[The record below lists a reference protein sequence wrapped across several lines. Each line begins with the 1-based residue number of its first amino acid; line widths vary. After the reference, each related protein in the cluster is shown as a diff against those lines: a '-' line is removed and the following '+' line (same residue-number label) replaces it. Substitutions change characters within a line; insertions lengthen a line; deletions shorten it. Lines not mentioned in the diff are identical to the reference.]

1 MKKIKFNYRDCT
13 GRYVKNHNPITKLKE
28 TTGYYFTINDH
39 RFVVHKYVFE
49 SGYFGGW
56 RVSEL
61 TSGCGVTILKPTRRE
76 AIECFEG
83 MQQKEYGELD
93 FFATLKLLVAD
104 IISKCGK
111 ANDPAI
117 LD

>member
-13 GRYVKNHNPITKLKE
+13 GGHDKNLNPNTKLKE
-28 TTGYYFTINDH
+28 TTGYYFKIDDYH
-39 RFVVHKYVFE
+39 FVVHKYVFE

-83 MQQKEYGELD
+83 MQQKEYGGLD
-93 FFATLKLLVAD
+93 FFATLKLLVANV
-104 IISKCGK
+104 ISKYGK